1 DWLHVLDHC
10 KAIDLIIHEGKNGEI
25 YNIGGHNERANI
37 DVVKTVLAA
46 LGKSEDLIEFVT
58 DRPGH
63 DLRYA
68 IDASKLE
75 RELGWVPETKF
86 EDGIKETVE
95 WYVNNQKWWK
105 DILSG
110 EYVKMSEEL
119 LKKT

>member
-1 DWLHVLDHC
+1 
-10 KAIDLIIHEGKNGEI
+10 
-25 YNIGGHNERANI
+25 
-37 DVVKTVLAA
+37 AA